1 MPAAAPARLL
11 LASTSPYRREL
22 LERLKIPFDTVA
34 PGVDETPEA
43 REEPR
48 ALALRL
54 ARLKAQAP
62 KAAWPDRLIIGS
74 DQVAVVAD
82 RILEKPGSHARAVA
96 QLALMR
102 AHTVEFHTALCLLDS
117 TTGREQTD
125 IVTISVR
132 MRDYSE
138 AEAARYLLAERPYDC
153 AGSARIEG
161 LGISLVEQLEG
172 DDPTAL
178 IGLPLIALCR
188 MLRNEGIELP

>member
-1 MPAAAPARLL
+1 MSAQPPARLL

-22 LERLKIPFDTVA
+22 LGRLKLPFDTVA
-34 PGVDETPEA
+34 PKVDETPLPG
-43 REEPR
+43 EEPT

-54 ARLKAQAP
+54 AQSKARAP
-62 KAAWPDRLIIGS
+62 AGAWPGRLIIGS
-74 DQVAVVAD
+74 DQVAVAGSE
-82 RILEKPGSHARAVA
+82 ILGKPGTHARAVH

-102 AHTVEFHTALCLLDS
+102 GKTIRFHTALCLHNS
-117 TTGREQTD
+117 ESGREQSE
-125 IVTISVR
+125 IVTVSVA
-132 MRDYSE
+132 MRTYSD
-138 AEAARYLLAERPYDC
+138 AEVERYVRAERPFDC

-161 LGISLVEQLEG
+161 LGISLVEKLDG